1 MWIHIPWEMPKRY
14 RRQGKAF
21 AKARETFGDV
31 LVQIL
36 IKKLQLQ
43 PSKGE
48 SAKELMIRKMHRP
61 RQAILVLTGH
71 DRAKNGSCRNILQ
84 QSCMCVTKPTRNWF
98 QEIFLQAIVGNS
110 FSGSQL
116 LSRLLWVWF
125 CRFVFAFAFS
135 LCPASTNGIVLPS
148 ILLLITIVANTSAQF
163 ALAKGQELLR
173 FFFDDM
179 G

>member
-14 RRQGKAF
+14 RRQGKSVCESKGNLRGRTRADIDQ
-21 AKARETFGDV
+21 KVTT
-31 LVQIL
+31 
-36 IKKLQLQ
+36 
-43 PSKGE
+43 SKGE

-71 DRAKNGSCRNILQ
+71 DRTKNGSCRNILL
-84 QSCMCVTKPTRNWF
+84 QSYMCVTKPTRNWF

-110 FSGSQL
+110 CSGSQL
-116 LSRLLWVWF
+116 LSRLLWVRF

-135 LCPASTNGIVLPS
+135 LRPASTNGIVLPS
-148 ILLLITIVANTSAQF
+148 ILLLITIVANTSVRF
-163 ALAKGQELLR
+163 ALAKGQQLLR